1 MKAYVL
7 NKTGGVENLVLSE
20 IEKPTPNADEV
31 LVEIKAISINPV
43 DVKTRATQ
51 ELLAMIVGTEPPV
64 ILGWDIAGKVVEVG
78 KNITR
83 FAPGDSVFGMVNFP
97 GEGKAYAEYVA
108 APADQLAKIPP
119 ATSFEDAAATT
130 LAPLIA
136 LQVLQPRV
144 KQGDRVLIHAGSGG
158 VGHFA
163 IQIAKHLGAYVVS
176 TSSAKNRDFIMALGA
191 DQHIDYQQHKFEEV
205 VSDMDFV
212 LDTMGAD
219 VLINSLKV
227 VKNGGKVVSL
237 PSPEFPQ
244 EVKPYAQKHNIDVSF
259 VLVES
264 NGSDMNILKWM
275 LEDGVLKPHVSK
287 VFPFEKLAD
296 AHLQLE
302 TGRTVG
308 KVVVTL

>member
-7 NKTGGVENLVLSE
+7 HKTGGVENLVLSE
-20 IEKPTPNADEV
+20 IEKPTPNVDEV

-43 DVKTRATQ
+43 DVKTRTAK

-64 ILGWDIAGKVVEVG
+64 ILGWDIAGKVTAVG
-78 KNITR
+78 DNITQ
-83 FAPGDSVFGMVNFP
+83 FVPGDLVFGMVNFP
-97 GEGKAYAEYVA
+97 GEGRAYAEYVA
-108 APADQLAKIPP
+108 APGDQLAKIPP
-119 ATSFEDAAATT
+119 GTSFEDAAATT

-136 LQVLQPRV
+136 LQVLQSRV
-144 KQGDRVLIHAGSGG
+144 TRGDRVLIHAGSGG

-191 DQHIDYQQHKFEEV
+191 DEHIDYEQHKFAEV

-237 PSPEFPQ
+237 PGPEFPP
-244 EVKPYAQKHNIDVSF
+244 EVKPYAQQHNIDVSF

-264 NGSDMNILKWM
+264 NGADMNTLKRM

-287 VFPFEKLAD
+287 VFPFEQLAA

>member
-130 LAPLIA
+130 
-136 LQVLQPRV
+136 
-144 KQGDRVLIHAGSGG
+144 
-158 VGHFA
+158 
-163 IQIAKHLGAYVVS
+163 
-176 TSSAKNRDFIMALGA
+176 
-191 DQHIDYQQHKFEEV
+191 
-205 VSDMDFV
+205 
-212 LDTMGAD
+212 
-219 VLINSLKV
+219 
-227 VKNGGKVVSL
+227 
-237 PSPEFPQ
+237 
-244 EVKPYAQKHNIDVSF
+244 
-259 VLVES
+259 
-264 NGSDMNILKWM
+264 
-275 LEDGVLKPHVSK
+275 
-287 VFPFEKLAD
+287 
-296 AHLQLE
+296 
-302 TGRTVG
+302 
-308 KVVVTL
+308 